1 VHVTELISESIGLM
15 RPLAAARGI
24 EIDNEPGHQT
34 TNRFVRADLRRLKQ
48 VLLNLLS
55 NAIKYNRRDG
65 RIVVSVLLAGETHLR
80 IAVTDTGMGIQ
91 PEHMPRLFSP
101 FDRLGQLATDVE
113 GTGLGLALSQRLTNL
128 MGGRID
134 AESSPGNGSTFTV
147 TMPLTDA
154 PEPPPPPHTPTGRPH
169 ASTRLSTVLY
179 IEDNPSNVDLLAGIL
194 CRRPGWSLTH
204 AGTGGLGLELAGTTE
219 PTVILLDLHLPDI
232 KGLAV
237 IRALQANPDTARIP
251 VAVLS
256 ADATSAQV
264 RRLLDAGAE
273 EYFTKPI
280 DVAEIFAFLD
290 SHAR

>member
-1 VHVTELISESIGLM
+1 
-15 RPLAAARGI
+15 
-24 EIDNEPGHQT
+24 
-34 TNRFVRADLRRLKQ
+34 
-48 VLLNLLS
+48 
-55 NAIKYNRRDG
+55 
-65 RIVVSVLLAGETHLR
+65 
-80 IAVTDTGMGIQ
+80 
-91 PEHMPRLFSP
+91 
-101 FDRLGQLATDVE
+101 
-113 GTGLGLALSQRLTNL
+113 
-128 MGGRID
+128 
-134 AESSPGNGSTFTV
+134 
-147 TMPLTDA
+147 
-154 PEPPPPPHTPTGRPH
+154 
-169 ASTRLSTVLY
+169 
-179 IEDNPSNVDLLAGIL
+179 VDLLAGIL